1 MFDVSKSLIRYW
13 ETEFN
18 ILNPRKNAKGERRF
32 TQKDIDDFK
41 IIYHLVKG
49 KGFTLEGAKK
59 EINENKERLKERF
72 KILDNLNA
80 IKAYFEEERSKLEE
94 ILNQA

>member
-18 ILNPRKNAKGERRF
+18 ILNPRKNSKGERRF

-41 IIYHLVKG
+41 IIYHLVKE

-59 EINENKERLKERF
+59 EISENKERLKQRF
-72 KILDNLNA
+72 QILDNLNA
-80 IKAYFEEERSKLEE
+80 IKAYFEEERVKLEE
-94 ILNQA
+94 VLNQA